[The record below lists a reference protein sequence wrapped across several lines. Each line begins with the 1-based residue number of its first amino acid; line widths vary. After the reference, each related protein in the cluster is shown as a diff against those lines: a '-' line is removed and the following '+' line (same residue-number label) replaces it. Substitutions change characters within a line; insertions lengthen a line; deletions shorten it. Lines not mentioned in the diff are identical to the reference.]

1 MSESKGRAG
10 RLRAVAIG
18 VLIAGAAL
26 AYAVGVAF
34 PASVAV
40 VPPGLTRVTT
50 YTASTDSG
58 EGDFNFLF
66 AFLIAGPTLVSA
78 AILYGAAEIVAGLR
92 RSPRTRSSEGGSR
105 DGVVSA

>member
-50 YTASTDSG
+50 YTASTDS

-66 AFLIAGPTLVSA
+66 ALLVAGPTLVA
-78 AILYGAAEIVAGLR
+78 AAVLYGSAEIVAGLR
-92 RSPRTRSSEGGSR
+92 RSARTRSSEGGSR
-105 DGVVSA
+105 DAVVSE

>member
-26 AYAVGVAF
+26 AYAVGVA
-34 PASVAV
+34 
-40 VPPGLTRVTT
+40 
-50 YTASTDSG
+50 
-58 EGDFNFLF
+58 
-66 AFLIAGPTLVSA
+66 GPTLVAA

-92 RSPRTRSSEGGSR
+92 RSARTRSSDCGSH
-105 DGVVSA
+105 DAVASA